1 MSPVE
6 NQKSKGRKP
15 ALIIILALIFL
26 LPLAFSQE
34 EYDYNIK
41 SYSIYFD
48 IINDNTVKETIEIS
62 LTANTNFSRYVFYS
76 DYPIENPDAIVK
88 INGEIQV
95 VNVSVSKIVGG
106 INAVYVKFPIVHPG
120 DRVEI
125 RISFYSSGMLQ
136 NVQNKKQFAYYIK
149 FSQPVG
155 VFYVRLF
162 IPKGYA
168 ILSPIIPS
176 PDMVESSENRLVL
189 EWKRENIK
197 AGEEFYFIVGFSGE
211 IKGFSPLWLVVIF
224 VSAFTGGFFAGMLY
238 KERKGKE
245 KVEILRSDE
254 EKVIELLKNGPVLQ
268 SELVKKLGVSKAKVS
283 LLLKDM
289 EKKGLIERVKEG
301 RSYLVRLKES

>member
-6 NQKSKGRKP
+6 NQKSKRRKS
-15 ALIIILALIFL
+15 ALIILSFIFL
-26 LPLAFSQE
+26 LPLASPQE
-34 EYDYNIK
+34 EYEYNIE

-48 IINDNTVKETIEIS
+48 IISDNTVKETIEIS

-76 DYPIENPDAIVK
+76 DYPVENPDAIVK
-88 INGEIQV
+88 VNGEMKI
-95 VNVSVSKIVGG
+95 VNVSVSKVIGG
-106 INAVYVKFPIVHPG
+106 INAVYVKLPPVHPG
-120 DRVEI
+120 DRVDI
-125 RISFYSSGMLQ
+125 KLSFYSSGMLQ
-136 NVQNKKQFAYYIK
+136 DVQNKKQFAYYIK

-162 IPKGYA
+162 VPRGYA

-189 EWKRENIK
+189 EWRRENIK

-211 IKGFSPLWLVVIF
+211 IKGFSPLWLIVIF
-224 VSAFTGGFFAGMLY
+224 VSAFVGGFFAGVLY

-245 KVEILRSDE
+245 KVEILKSDE
-254 EKVIELLKNGPVLQ
+254 EKVIELLKNGPILQ
-268 SELVKKLGVSKAKVS
+268 SELVKRLGVSKAKVS
-283 LLLKDM
+283 LLLKEM

-301 RSYLVRLKES
+301 RSYLVRLKQG

>member
-6 NQKSKGRKP
+6 NQKSKRRKS
-15 ALIIILALIFL
+15 ALIMMLVLIFL
-26 LPLAFSQE
+26 LPLASSQE
-34 EYDYNIK
+34 EYDYNIG

-48 IINDNTVKETIEIS
+48 IINDNTIKETIEIS

-88 INGEIQV
+88 INGEMKI

-106 INAVYVKFPIVHPG
+106 INAVYVKFPPVKKG
-120 DRVEI
+120 DRI
-125 RISFYSSGMLQ
+125 TIKISFYSSGMLQ
-136 NVQNKKQFAYYIK
+136 NVQNKKQFAYYIR
-149 FSQPVG
+149 FNQPVNL
-155 VFYVRLF
+155 FYVRLF

-189 EWKRENIK
+189 EWRRENIK

-224 VSAFTGGFFAGMLY
+224 VSAFAGGFFAGMLY

-245 KVEILRSDE
+245 KVEVLRSDE

-289 EKKGLIERVKEG
+289 EKKGLIERVREG

>member
-1 MSPVE
+1 MPPVE
-6 NQKSKGRKP
+6 NQKSK
-15 ALIIILALIFL
+15 LIILLVFL
-26 LPLAFSQE
+26 LPLASPQE
-34 EYDYNIK
+34 EYEYNIE

-48 IINDNTVKETIEIS
+48 IISDNTVKETIEIS

-76 DYPIENPDAIVK
+76 DYPVENPDAIVK
-88 INGEIQV
+88 VNGEMKI
-95 VNVSVSKIVGG
+95 VNVSVSKVIGG
-106 INAVYVKFPIVHPG
+106 INAVYVKLPPVHPG
-120 DRVEI
+120 DRVDI
-125 RISFYSSGMLQ
+125 KLSFYSSGMLQ
-136 NVQNKKQFAYYIK
+136 DVQNKKQFAYYIK

-162 IPKGYA
+162 VPRGYA

-211 IKGFSPLWLVVIF
+211 ITRFSPLWLVVIF
-224 VSAFTGGFFAGMLY
+224 VSAFVGGFFAGVLY

-245 KVEILRSDE
+245 KVEILKSDE
-254 EKVIELLKNGPVLQ
+254 EKVIELLKNGPILQ
-268 SELVKKLGVSKAKVS
+268 SELVKRLGVSKAKVS
-283 LLLKDM
+283 LLLKEM

-301 RSYLVRLKES
+301 RSYLVRLKQG